1 MIYLD
6 TNIVLRY
13 LLDDHIKLSVKARQ
27 IIDSETNLFICDG
40 VCAEIVYVLGKVYKV
55 ERELVKQTISDF
67 INKDN
72 ITVSSKQ
79 IINKSLEIFSQQNI
93 DYIDSL
99 LCAFNY
105 VDNIYIE
112 TFDKKLKKLL
122 K

>member
-79 IINKSLEIFSQQNI
+79 IINKSLEIFSQ
-93 DYIDSL
+93 
-99 LCAFNY
+99 
-105 VDNIYIE
+105 
-112 TFDKKLKKLL
+112 
-122 K
+122 